1 MVGNFTELKNQ
12 FLQLWNGFSKKAK
25 IIIVVS
31 TIIAFLGLLIL
42 VNWASR
48 PDYTV
53 LFNNLSSKDAGNIV
67 NRLKEQQINY
77 KIEDGGSSIL
87 VPRGKVHQ
95 LRLNLASEGLPS
107 GGVTGFEIFDQTQIG
122 STDFEQKVNYY
133 RALSGELTRTIK
145 QMQNVSYAKVQVTP
159 SKDSIY
165 KDKAKP
171 AKASVMLK
179 LDQYQQLSNS
189 QVRSI
194 ANLVASSV
202 ETLNPTNVTIVDTA
216 GNLLSA
222 KLEQEQEGNDFGNHL
237 EMKNQ
242 LESTMEEDLNV
253 MLTKVLGLNNFVVK
267 VNANLNFN
275 QRNVKSEEYEPV
287 VGDEGVVRS
296 KQTKEQSTEGTTTTP
311 EGVPGTTS
319 NIPQYQENNQQ
330 QEESQSEE
338 QIVNY
343 EINKK
348 VEEFVKEQGNVERL
362 SVSVMVNEDLEG
374 QQQEQIRRAI
384 ATAVGYNQGRGDEIS
399 VIGMPFDR
407 SVEEATTQAQQQLA
421 AQRRQ
426 RMYLIIAGI
435 IVALGLL
442 FYIFRKSQSSSS
454 GSASQTAEGIDYTV
468 DDSAK
473 SEQAATSELSEEEQ
487 AKREMQ
493 QELKQLAEEQPEE
506 IAELVR
512 SWMAED

>member
-1 MVGNFTELKNQ
+1 MVGNFSEIKDQ
-12 FLQLWNGFSKKAK
+12 FLQLWDGFSKRAK

-67 NRLKEQQINY
+67 NRLQERQIDY
-77 KIEDGGSSIL
+77 KIEKNGSTIM
-87 VPRGKVHQ
+87 VPRSEVHQ
-95 LRLNLASEGLPS
+95 LRLDLASEALPS

-145 QMQNVSYAKVQVTP
+145 QMQNVSFAKVQVTP

-165 KDKAKP
+165 RDKAKP
-171 AKASVMLK
+171 AKASVMLQLK
-179 LDQYQQLSNS
+179 EYQQLSTS

-202 ETLNPTNVTIVDTA
+202 ETLQPEHVTIVDTA

-222 KLEQEQEGNDFGNHL
+222 KLEKNQEENNISTHL
-237 EMKNQ
+237 EMKNK
-242 LESTMEEDLNV
+242 LESTMEDDLNV

-267 VNANLNFN
+267 VNTNLNFN
-275 QRNVKSEEYEPV
+275 QRNVKSETYEPV
-287 VGDEGVVRS
+287 VDDKGIVRS
-296 KQTKEQSTEGTTTTP
+296 KQTKEKSQEGTTTTP

-319 NIPQYQENNQQ
+319 NIPQYQENSQQ
-330 QEESQSEE
+330 SEQSESEE

-348 VEEFVKEQGNVERL
+348 VEEFVKQEGNINRL
-362 SVSVMVNEDLEG
+362 SVSVMVNEELDEEE
-374 QQQEQIRRAI
+374 QQQIRRAI
-384 ATAVGYNQGRGDEIS
+384 SAAVGYNQQRGDEIS
-399 VIGMPFDR
+399 VIGMQFDN
-407 SVEEATTQAQQQLA
+407 SVAEATTQAQQQMQA
-421 AQRRQ
+421 EQRQ
-426 RMYLIIAGI
+426 RIYLIIAAI
-435 IVALGLL
+435 IAVLGVMI
-442 FYIFRKSQSSSS
+442 YIYRKNKSSSSS
-454 GSASQTAEGIDYTV
+454 GQSVEGVDYTV
-468 DDSAK
+468 DDSAE
-473 SEQAATSELSEEEQ
+473 SQQAATRELSEEEQ
-487 AKREMQ
+487 ARKEMKN
-493 QELKQLAEEQPEE
+493 ELTELAKEQPEE
-506 IAELVR
+506 IAELVK
-512 SWMAED
+512 SWMAEE

>member
-12 FLQLWNGFSKKAK
+12 FLQLWNNFSKRAK
-25 IIIVVS
+25 IIITVS

-53 LFNNLSSKDAGNIV
+53 LFNNLSSKDAGNIT

-77 KIEDGGSSIL
+77 KIGDGGSSIL
-87 VPRGKVHQ
+87 VPRSKVHQ
-95 LRLNLASEGLPS
+95 LRLDLASEGLPS

-179 LDQYQQLSNS
+179 LDQYQQLSTA

-202 ETLNPTNVTIVDTA
+202 ETLDPANVTIVDTG

-222 KLEQEQEGNDFGNHL
+222 KLEQEEEGNDFGNHL

-287 VGDEGVVRS
+287 VGEEGIVRS
-296 KQTKEQSTEGTTTTP
+296 RQTKEQSQEGTTTTP

-319 NIPQYQENNQQ
+319 NIPQYQENSQQQ
-330 QEESQSEE
+330 QESESEE

-348 VEEFVKEQGNVERL
+348 VEEFVKEQGNIERL
-362 SVSVMVNEDLEG
+362 SVSVMVNEDLGDE
-374 QQQEQIRRAI
+374 QQEQIRRAI
-384 ATAVGYNQGRGDEIS
+384 STAVGYNQGRGDEIS
-399 VIGMPFDR
+399 VIGMPFDQ
-407 SVEEATTQAQQQLA
+407 SVAEATTEAQQQLEA
-421 AQRRQ
+421 ERR
-426 RMYLIIAGI
+426 RNMYLMIAGI

-468 DDSAK
+468 DDAE